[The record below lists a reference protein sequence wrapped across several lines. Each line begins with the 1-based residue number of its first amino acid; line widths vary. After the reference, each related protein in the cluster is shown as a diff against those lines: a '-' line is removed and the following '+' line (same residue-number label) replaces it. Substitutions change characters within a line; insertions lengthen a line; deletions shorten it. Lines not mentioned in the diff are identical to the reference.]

1 MTPARP
7 LKTGGKLPRPSMH
20 RMASPLQNV
29 PRQLPTTEESPM
41 MMVLL
46 LAAAALSGGVS
57 AVCLFL
63 SAAFMPR

>member
-1 MTPARP
+1 
-7 LKTGGKLPRPSMH
+7 
-20 RMASPLQNV
+20 
-29 PRQLPTTEESPM
+29 M